1 LRFTR
6 TLVAAALLVWTGVA
20 CRAPAT
26 QGLAP
31 AREKLRHLVFI
42 MQENRSFDTYFGT
55 YPGANGIP
63 MRNGIPTVCVPDPLI
78 HRCVKPFHD
87 PSLVN
92 AGGPHGEINATHD
105 TAGGQMNGFI
115 RSIRFG
121 NVAFCKRYPYDPACT
136 NATTVQRIPDVMGW
150 HDAREIPNYW
160 AYAEH
165 FVLQDQMFESAF
177 SWSLPSH
184 LFTVSAWSANCDA
197 SGDPL
202 SCRSSLNRPGNESS
216 KNNHASSPFAWTD
229 ITYLLHQHHVGWGYF
244 VANDSDLTCTTDRI
258 ACDEK
263 AILDTGRE
271 HGTPAIWNPL
281 PNFSTVKQD
290 GEIGNIQTVA
300 HFLSAAKD
308 GSLPAVSWIVPDGP
322 QSDHPPSNIADGQ
335 AYVTG
340 LVNAVMQGP
349 EWNSTAIFVSWDD
362 WGGFYDHV
370 VPPKVDVNGYGLRV
384 PGLLISPWAKPGM
397 IDHQTLSFDA
407 YLKLIEDLFLNG
419 QRLDPSS
426 DGRPDRRPV
435 VRENV
440 AILGDLLTEFDF
452 SQHPLSPLVLPERPA
467 PGSASIPGT

>member
-1 LRFTR
+1 M
-6 TLVAAALLVWTGVA
+6 LVVTALIAVTSVA
-20 CRAPAT
+20 CSKPAPQSLSLA
-26 QGLAP
+26 QG
-31 AREKLRHLVFI
+31 KLKHLIFI
-42 MQENRSFDTYFGT
+42 MQENRSFDSYFGT
-55 YPGANGIP
+55 YPKADGIP
-63 MRNGIPTVCVPDPLI
+63 MQNGVPTVCVPDPMI
-78 HRCVKPFHD
+78 HRCVEPFHD
-87 PSLVN
+87 TSLVN

-115 RSIRFG
+115 RSIQFG

-136 NATTVQRIPDVMGW
+136 NATTVQPIPDVMGW

-160 AYAEH
+160 SYAQH
-165 FVLQDQMFESAF
+165 FVLQDRMFESAF

-184 LFTVSAWSANCDA
+184 LFTVSAWSANCNV

-229 ITYLLHQHHVGWGYF
+229 ITYLLHQQHVSWRYF
-244 VANDSDLTCTTDRI
+244 VGNESDLTCTTDRI
-258 ACDEK
+258 ACEEK
-263 AILDTGRE
+263 AIETGNER
-271 HGTPAIWNPL
+271 GTPAIWNPL

-290 GEIGNIQTVA
+290 GEIGNIQTVS
-300 HFLSAAKD
+300 HFLRAANT

-322 QSDHPPSNIADGQ
+322 SSEHPPSSIADGQ
-335 AYVTG
+335 AYVTR

-349 EWNSTAIFVSWDD
+349 DWNTSAIFLSWDD

-370 VPPKVDVNGYGLRV
+370 VPPKVDANGYGLRV
-384 PGLLISPWAKPGM
+384 PGLLISPWAKPGT

-426 DGRPDRRPV
+426 DGRPDRRPI

-440 AILGDLLTEFDF
+440 AILGNLLDEFDF
-452 SQHPLSPLVLPERPA
+452 SQSPLPALVLPERPP
-467 PGSASIPGT
+467 PGPASISGT